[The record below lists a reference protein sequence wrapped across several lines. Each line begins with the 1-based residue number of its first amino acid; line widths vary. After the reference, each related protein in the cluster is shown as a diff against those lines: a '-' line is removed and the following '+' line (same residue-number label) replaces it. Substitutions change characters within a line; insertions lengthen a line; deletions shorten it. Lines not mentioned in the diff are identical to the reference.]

1 MLTAVVL
8 PTYNESENIARLL
21 HLLREVL
28 PEGFFL
34 VVDDNSPDGTGVIA
48 EQCALEFGNIEVLH
62 RASKQGLG
70 SAYRQGFAVAL
81 DRGVDVV
88 VSMDVDFSH
97 DPRVIPAMLA
107 SIVAGSDAVIG
118 SRYVEGGGTKDWP
131 LHRRL
136 LSKWGNLYTAAIL
149 GVAVR
154 DCTSG
159 FRAYR
164 ATALT
169 AIAPETTAAEGYAF
183 LTELVVRLSR
193 KGLVISEVPIMFAD
207 REKGTSKMSGRII
220 AESMLL
226 VTRWGIL
233 HRLGQSRKMLKSV
246 LHRRKS

>member
-1 MLTAVVL
+1 VLTAVVL

-21 HLLREVL
+21 HQLREVL

-81 DRGVDVV
+81 DRGVDVI

-97 DPRVIPAMLA
+97 DPRVIHAMLA
-107 SIVAGSDAVIG
+107 SITAGSDAVIG
-118 SRYVEGGGTKDWP
+118 SRYVDGGGTKDWP
-131 LHRRL
+131 LHRRM

-149 GVAVR
+149 GVRVR

-164 ATALT
+164 ATALA

-226 VTRWGIL
+226 VTRWGII
-233 HRLGQSRKMLKSV
+233 HRLGQLQKMMKSWV
-246 LHRRKS
+246 RRRKS

>member
-21 HLLREVL
+21 QQLREVL
-28 PEGFFL
+28 PEAFFL

-70 SAYRQGFAVAL
+70 SAYRQGFVVAL
-81 DRGVDVV
+81 DRGVDVI

-107 SIVAGSDAVIG
+107 SIASGSDVVIG
-118 SRYVEGGGTKDWP
+118 SRYVAGGGTKDWP

-149 GVAVR
+149 GVRVR

-164 ATALT
+164 ATALA

-183 LTELVVRLSR
+183 LTELVVRISR

-233 HRLGQSRKMLKSV
+233 HRLGQSQKMMKSWV
-246 LHRRKS
+246 RRRKS

>member
-1 MLTAVVL
+1 
-8 PTYNESENIARLL
+8 
-21 HLLREVL
+21 
-28 PEGFFL
+28 
-34 VVDDNSPDGTGVIA
+34 
-48 EQCALEFGNIEVLH
+48 
-62 RASKQGLG
+62 
-70 SAYRQGFAVAL
+70 
-81 DRGVDVV
+81 
-88 VSMDVDFSH
+88 
-97 DPRVIPAMLA
+97 
-107 SIVAGSDAVIG
+107 
-118 SRYVEGGGTKDWP
+118 

-149 GVAVR
+149 GVRVR

-193 KGLVISEVPIMFAD
+193 KELVISEVPIMFAD

-233 HRLGQSRKMLKSV
+233 HRLGQSRKMLNSWVHRAKS
-246 LHRRKS
+246 